1 MNTTTLTNRQQYSVL
16 TVFPSI
22 VAWLAT
28 LMILLVIN
36 SSRLAHAEGLDLPKP
51 DYNDL
56 KHLEEPELKRLF
68 IPESM
73 RAYIDKIREGR
84 TLGQLI
90 PEDERQTIEI
100 EEWIPADIY
109 LKGVIRRQD
118 GRHVVWTQDRNSL
131 YSSYLGESSIEVGGI
146 SQTGSVPFQMEDES
160 FRLLPGQVWSAA
172 EQSIKER
179 HTYQP
184 NFSPQLIPSVT
195 QMVDPNGSESAG
207 ADINESGDEQL
218 DYLEES
224 SQ

>member
-1 MNTTTLTNRQQYSVL
+1 MSTTTTNSSKQNSIL
-16 TVFPSI
+16 TVLSG
-22 VAWLAT
+22 VAVLLAT
-28 LMILLVIN
+28 LLIFLTIN
-36 SSRLAHAEGLDLPKP
+36 FSQLAHAEGVDLPKP
-51 DYNDL
+51 DHNDL

-68 IPESM
+68 IPEHM

-90 PEDERQTIEI
+90 PEDGRQTIQI
-100 EEWIPADIY
+100 EKWIPADIY

-131 YSSYLGESSIEVGGI
+131 YSSYLGESSVEVSGI

-195 QMVDPNGSESAG
+195 QMIDPNSSESAG
-207 ADINESGDEQL
+207 ADINESSDEQL

-224 SQ
+224 GQ